1 MLTARRNQS
10 MIFVLALVSFASA
23 GFSGNALAQLT
34 DPSGSFNGLLDL
46 VQNSAA
52 SWDGR
57 LRGYATTLFWLLAS
71 IQFVWTFFPLIF
83 RQADFGEVVGELI
96 RFILVIGFFYA
107 LLMFSAEWGRAVVN
121 SFREAGSHAVGM
133 SGAGLKP
140 GVVFA
145 AAVDLAN
152 TIGDVETLNPLTA
165 VMISLSA
172 IIVLLCFAFIAAFM
186 GVTLVESYL
195 VINASVIFMGFG
207 GSQWTREYA
216 LAMVR
221 YAVSVGAKLFVL
233 TLIVGL
239 ILDSAKQWAAAY
251 GADDT
256 SMWTMVGLSLV
267 CAYLAKTVPELVAGM
282 INGSSMGGGSTLGG
296 MAAAGAAGATA
307 AIATIATAG
316 AAAPAAVGALG
327 AGGGAGG
334 AGGLAGALNSS
345 IAGHMGAGIGAA
357 AAKSGLG
364 AATGG
369 ANAAG
374 TTATKVGGNLG
385 ASLAHPTS
393 AQSTSAVQ
401 QASKQAAKP
410 SAPQDEA
417 TAQAVD
423 PADTSAEAPSAGL
436 TNTTAAADNSEG
448 PTAAQGGITGLQMA
462 SGMTRATGILAAIS
476 VPGMDSAAGL
486 SLGQGAPRVD
496 GPAADSDS
504 SDFRNDTKNIITPST
519 PNGGKP

>member
-1 MLTARRNQS
+1 MSPARRQRV
-10 MIFVLALVSFASA
+10 ILLYLALVALASA
-23 GFSGNALAQLT
+23 GFSGNAFAQLN
-34 DPSGSFNGLLDL
+34 DPSGSITGLLVL

-52 SWDGR
+52 SWDGK

-71 IQFVWTFFPLIF
+71 IQFVWIFFPLVF
-83 RQADFGEVVGELI
+83 RQADFGEITGELI
-96 RFILVIGFFYA
+96 RFIVVIGFFYA
-107 LLMFSAEWGRAVVN
+107 LLMFSADWGQAVVN
-121 SFREAGSHAVGM
+121 SFREAGAHAVGL
-133 SGAGLKP
+133 GGIGLKP
-140 GVVFA
+140 GAVFG

-165 VMISLSA
+165 ILISISA
-172 IIVLLCFAFIAAFM
+172 IIVLLCFTFIAAFM
-186 GVTLVESYL
+186 GVTIVESYI

-239 ILDSAKQWAAAY
+239 ILDSAKKWAAAY
-251 GADDT
+251 GPDDT

-296 MAAAGAAGATA
+296 TAAAGAAGATA

-345 IAGHMGAGIGAA
+345 IAGHAGAGIGAA

-369 ANAAG
+369 ANAAA
-374 TTATKVGGNLG
+374 TTATKIGGNLG
-385 ASLAHPTS
+385 SSLAHPTS
-393 AQSTSAVQ
+393 TQPTSAVQ
-401 QASKQAAKP
+401 QAARQAAKP

-417 TAQAVD
+417 TAPAAD
-423 PADTSAEAPSAGL
+423 PATTSAEAPSAGL
-436 TNTTAAADNSEG
+436 KNTTAAPDNSDG
-448 PTAAQGGITGLQMA
+448 PPAAQGGITGLQMA
-462 SGMTRATGILAAIS
+462 SGITRATGILAAIS

-496 GPAADSDS
+496 GPTADSDS
-504 SDFRNDTKNIITPST
+504 SDFRSDPKNIIRPS
-519 PNGGKP
+519 PPKGGKP

>member
-1 MLTARRNQS
+1 MIPVRREQS
-10 MIFVLALVSFASA
+10 MLFILALVAFSSA
-23 GFSGNALAQLT
+23 VFSDNVFAQLN
-34 DPSGSFNGLLDL
+34 DPSGSFTGLLDL
-46 VQNSAA
+46 VRNSAA
-52 SWDGR
+52 SWDAR
-57 LRGYATTLFWLLAS
+57 LRGYAITLFWLLAS

-83 RQADFGEVVGELI
+83 RQADFGEIIGELI

-107 LLMFSAEWGRAVVN
+107 LLMFSAEWGQAVIN
-121 SFREAGSHAVGM
+121 SFRQAGANAAGM
-133 SGAGLKP
+133 GGIGLMP
-140 GVVFA
+140 GDVFS
-145 AAVDLAN
+145 AAVSLAK
-152 TIGDVETLNPLTA
+152 TVGDVETINPLAA

-172 IIVLLCFAFIAAFM
+172 IIVLLCFTFIAAFM
-186 GVTLVESYL
+186 GVTLVESYI

-239 ILDSAKQWAAAY
+239 IMDSTKQWAAAY
-251 GADDT
+251 GSDDP

-267 CAYLAKTVPELVAGM
+267 CAYLAKAVPELVAGM

-327 AGGGAGG
+327 TGGGAGG

-345 IAGHMGAGIGAA
+345 IAGHAGAGIGTAN
-357 AAKSGLG
+357 AKSGLG

-385 ASLAHPTS
+385 SSLAHPTS

-401 QASKQAAKP
+401 QAARQVAKP
-410 SAPQDEA
+410 STPQDEA
-417 TAQAVD
+417 MAPAVD
-423 PADTSAEAPSAGL
+423 PTTTSAEAPSAGL
-436 TNTTAAADNSEG
+436 TNTTAASDNSDS

-504 SDFRNDTKNIITPST
+504 SDFRSDPKNIIRPS
-519 PNGGKP
+519 PSKGGKP